1 LPCLDYILSIEGQ
14 HAKLRILTT
23 IQPSTGV
30 SYSGGLE
37 AAEDHKGL
45 DGRDSRAVQFN
56 IKPDLGSFPE
66 EVG

>member
-1 LPCLDYILSIEGQ
+1 
-14 HAKLRILTT
+14 LRILTT
-23 IQPSTGV
+23 IEPSTSV